1 MQKFLSVKVVRIA
14 LLLPIKR
21 RTAFTS
27 LKVVIDNPHGET
39 GDKMLIFLILY
50 PKKRYKFAIS
60 AIKIYHYTAHYCV
73 LTTQDAIEG
82 TRSTQNGINYKDWI
96 PLPHAV
102 MLLLYTMAK
111 HTMDNVTNLII
122 CSHV

>member
-60 AIKIYHYTAHYCV
+60 AIKIYHYTLIIVCLQRRIV
-73 LTTQDAIEG
+73 IEG
-82 TRSTQNGINYKDWI
+82 TRS
-96 PLPHAV
+96 A
-102 MLLLYTMAK
+102 
-111 HTMDNVTNLII
+111 
-122 CSHV
+122 